1 LNGGEILIKVVS
13 SEQWQPRAN
22 DTQGNKEILPVVQKI
37 IAEVCEKQDDAL
49 FAYTKK
55 LDGAKLTSLLVSE
68 DEKQFAM
75 EQVES
80 SFLEALQTA
89 ADRIRLFHEKER
101 GTSWWN
107 MEKDGSILG
116 QLVRPMDRVG
126 IYVPGGRAAYPSSVL
141 MNAIP
146 AIVAGVKDII
156 MVTPPDKNGQIPAT
170 TLVAAQIAG
179 IEKIYKVGGAQAI
192 AALAYGT
199 ESIKKVDKIVG
210 PGNQYVA
217 IAKQLVYGQV
227 DIDSFAGPSEVVIVA
242 DEHANPAFVAA
253 DLLAQAEHDPEA
265 AAILFTPSEILAN
278 RVAEE
283 ITEQTTKLERVS
295 IIKTSLHKHGAIVL
309 TQDLDEAIR
318 LSNLVAPEHLELMVV
333 NAWELLAKV
342 RHAGAV
348 FLGPMSPETVGDYIA
363 GPSHVLPTSGTAR
376 FSSALSVDTFI
387 KKTSLISYSKE
398 ALKRDARQVITLAE
412 QEGLGAHAAS
422 IRIRMEEK

>member
-1 LNGGEILIKVVS
+1 MIKIVPS
-13 SEQWQPRAN
+13 NQWQPRVN
-22 DTQGNKEILPVVQKI
+22 GTQDNKEILPIVQKI
-37 IAEVCEKQDDAL
+37 IAEVCEKQDAAL
-49 FAYTKK
+49 FAYTKE
-55 LDGAKLTSLLVSE
+55 LDGAVLTSLLVAE
-68 DEKQFAM
+68 DEKQSAM
-75 EQVES
+75 NQVES

-89 ADRIRLFHEKER
+89 AERIRLFHEKER

-146 AIVAGVKDII
+146 AIVAGVEDIV
-156 MVTPPDKNGQIPAT
+156 MVTPPDKNGQIPAS
-170 TLVAAQIAG
+170 TLVAAQVAG
-179 IEKIYKVGGAQAI
+179 IERIYKVGGAQAI

-199 ESIKKVDKIVG
+199 ESIQRVDKIVG

-217 IAKQLVYGQV
+217 TAKQLVYGQV
-227 DIDSFAGPSEVVIVA
+227 DIDSFAGPSEVVIIA

-265 AAILFTPSEILAN
+265 AAVLLTSSEKLAKE
-278 RVAEE
+278 VAEQVE
-283 ITEQTTKLERVS
+283 KQTTKLERVK
-295 IIKTSLHKHGAIVL
+295 IIEESLHKHGAIVL
-309 TQDLDEAIR
+309 TQDMDEAVT
-318 LSNLVAPEHLELMVV
+318 LSNLVAPEHLELMVG
-333 NAWELLAKV
+333 NPWELLPKV
-342 RHAGAV
+342 LHAGAV

-398 ALKRDARQVITLAE
+398 ALKRDAKQVITLAE
-412 QEGLGAHAAS
+412 QEGLEAHAAS
-422 IRIRMEEK
+422 IRIRMEED